1 MAISVEVRN
10 NRLNVVD
17 AVVTGGKVTVKKA
30 FSMEIPEGI
39 LDAKGILDPVQFGR
53 ILESGLSEN
62 HAKTKKISVCINN
75 PSVIYRELVIPRV
88 DDKKMAFVVRS
99 EMISSLNLTNEYIID
114 FIILD
119 EFLDQRKPFY
129 RILAVAILDSAMKS
143 FVDTFKSIKI
153 APTVIETSTSAII
166 KYVDLAGISNDGEP
180 IILAD
185 IEDNALKLYLFEES
199 KYVLTRNTKISEE
212 MADRSSLIGVIEDNI
227 NKMVQFQYT
236 RPSHQGVKR
245 IYLFGKEGLVEQAM
259 SSIKESLQID
269 TQIFPQTNFVIDETG
284 TPHYIKLY
292 AVGALLRK

>member
-1 MAISVEVRN
+1 MAISIEVRN
-10 NRLNVVD
+10 NRMYAVD
-17 AVVTGGKVTVKKA
+17 AVVNAGKVTIKKA
-30 FSMEIPEGI
+30 FTMELPEGI
-39 LDAKGILDPVQFGR
+39 VDSKGILDPIQFGR
-53 ILESGLSEN
+53 ILESGLSE
-62 HAKTKKISVCINN
+62 HHLKAKKISACINN

-88 DDKKMAFVVRS
+88 DDKKMSFVVRS

-114 FIILD
+114 YLILD

-143 FVDTFKSIKI
+143 FVDTFKHIKI
-153 APTVIETSTSAII
+153 IPTVVETSTSSII
-166 KYVDLAGISNDGEP
+166 KYVDLAGISNDGDP
-180 IILAD
+180 IIVAD
-185 IEDNALKLYLFEES
+185 IEDNALKLYLFEEN

-259 SSIKESLQID
+259 SSIRESLQID